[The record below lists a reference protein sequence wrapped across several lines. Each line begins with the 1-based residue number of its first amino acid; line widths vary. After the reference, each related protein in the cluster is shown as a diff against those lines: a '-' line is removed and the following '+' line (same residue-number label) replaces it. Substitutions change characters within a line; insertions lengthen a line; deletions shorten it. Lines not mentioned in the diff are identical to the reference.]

1 MKNMNVRWREIEMR
15 DMGEKG
21 GLRLRKG
28 EVWKGGDRGEQD
40 ARDGEA

>member
-1 MKNMNVRWREIEMR
+1 MKNMNVRWIEMR
-15 DMGEKG
+15 DMGEIG